1 MAATATMPNPLRSRD
16 LGNCKHRT
24 GKIILEM
31 EGTKNSGA
39 EDASEFFCWGLLGAF
54 LSVLS
59 ILTVVSVLSA
69 PIVNIVSTDD
79 KNGRQ
84 EVGH

>member
-1 MAATATMPNPLRSRD
+1 MLRSFFV
-16 LGNCKHRT
+16 GGC
-24 GKIILEM
+24 
-31 EGTKNSGA
+31 SG
-39 EDASEFFCWGLLGAF
+39 GLLGAF

>member
-1 MAATATMPNPLRSRD
+1 
-16 LGNCKHRT
+16 
-24 GKIILEM
+24 M

-59 ILTVVSVLSA
+59 A
-69 PIVNIVSTDD
+69 PIVNIVSTVIIVNTVSTVIIVNTVSTVIIVNTVSTDD